1 MQLPR
6 AGLIPCA
13 GLTGNLWARYSCR
26 RRVCHKDASNSSAI
40 GVSKGERRLRQNP
53 DIEAS
58 ELNGELLLFN
68 GATNKFFV
76 MNPTA
81 AFVWESI
88 KQPTGEQ
95 ELAAALCQRFSG
107 TTKEQALVDV
117 KETLKNMR
125 ELGLLLEQ

>member
-1 MQLPR
+1 MR
-6 AGLIPCA
+6 
-13 GLTGNLWARYSCR
+13 
-26 RRVCHKDASNSSAI
+26 H
-40 GVSKGERRLRQNP
+40 NP

-81 AFVWESI
+81 AFVWERT
-88 KQPTGEQ
+88 KQRTSEQ
-95 ELAAALCQRFSG
+95 ELAVGLCQSFTG
-107 TTKEQALVDV
+107 TTEEQALVDV
-117 KETLKNMR
+117 RETLKNMR